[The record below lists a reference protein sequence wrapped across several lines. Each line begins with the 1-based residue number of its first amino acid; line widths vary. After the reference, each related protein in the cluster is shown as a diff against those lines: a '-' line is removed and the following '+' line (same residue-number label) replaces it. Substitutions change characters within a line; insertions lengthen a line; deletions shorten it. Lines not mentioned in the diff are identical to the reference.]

1 MLLMKIMKWWEG
13 RDLKCVKCFKDE
25 GQTML
30 VKEEEIEERLKSYF
44 NKHFNGSLT
53 KKMDRIR

>member
-1 MLLMKIMKWWEG
+1 
-13 RDLKCVKCFKDE
+13 
-25 GQTML
+25 ML

-53 KKMDRIR
+53 KKMDRTR